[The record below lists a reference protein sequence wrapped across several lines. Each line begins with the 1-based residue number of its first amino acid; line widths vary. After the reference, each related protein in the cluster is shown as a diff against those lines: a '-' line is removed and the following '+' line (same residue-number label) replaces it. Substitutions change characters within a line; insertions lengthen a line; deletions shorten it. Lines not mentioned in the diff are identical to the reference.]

1 MDPITALDSLENQV
15 RFLFNMSIEIR
26 EAVRNDCHEI
36 VVLMRDF
43 AEYEKL
49 GTYCEI
55 TEEKLSAVM
64 FQDAAYVQG
73 IVAFDNSKMIAYAL
87 FYRSFASFR
96 GQPGIYL
103 EDIFIDS
110 NYRGMGV
117 GEVMLKKIAQTV
129 KSQGAERIDFQVLDW
144 NAPAI
149 KFYEKLGAVSNQD
162 ESHFKFS
169 DEAFD
174 KLAS

>member
-1 MDPITALDSLENQV
+1 
-15 RFLFNMSIEIR
+15 MSMEIR
-26 EAVRNDCHEI
+26 NATQLDCAGI
-36 VVLMRDF
+36 VALMRDF

-49 GTYCEI
+49 GQYCTI
-55 TEEKLSAVM
+55 SEEKLSDVM
-64 FQDAAYVQG
+64 FNDGAYVQG
-73 IVAFDNSKMIAYAL
+73 IVTLDNGKLIAYAL
-87 FYRSFASFR
+87 FYKNFASFR
-96 GQPGIYL
+96 GQRGIYL

-110 NYRGMGV
+110 NCRGMGV
-117 GEVMLKKIAQTV
+117 GEAMLKQIAQTA

-149 KFYEKLGAVSNQD
+149 GFYEKLGAVCNED

-174 KLAS
+174 ELAR